1 MFIRNYLYELP
12 DDIQASI
19 YRIVFSRCLCDID
32 NDRGIKYMYRLYK
45 AVNNPQNTCIYSIL
59 PLGMFSQEEGREQ
72 YYRYYKY
79 NRIVELDGFRKRR
92 GNGWKGGNGKGTG
105 TGAIKDMIF
114 LDRTHLL
121 ATTLHYQINT
131 ISYYVYPLFTAKKT
145 LKKYLGSQLKLLG
158 YYDKELIADIK
169 VIDDRIDIVFSRYF
183 KCNADIYYYILVGY
197 NILYNS
203 FSNIIYEEDNGILF
217 IKFVEIFRWIEVN
230 NVLEGYNLYN
240 NKIIPIFEGKINKK

>member
-19 YRIVFSRCLCDID
+19 YRIVFSRCLYDID
-32 NDRGIKYMYRLYK
+32 NDRGTKYMYRLYR

-59 PLGMFSQEEGREQ
+59 PLGMFSHEEGMEQ
-72 YYRYYKY
+72 HYKYYKY
-79 NRIVELDGFRKRR
+79 NRIIELDGFKKRR
-92 GNGWKGGNGKGTG
+92 GNRVNG

-121 ATTLHYQINT
+121 ATTLHYQVNT
-131 ISYYVYPLFTAKKT
+131 ISYYIYPLFTAKKT
-145 LKKYLGSQLKLLG
+145 LKIYLGSQLKLLG
-158 YYDKELIADIK
+158 YYDKEVIADIK

-203 FSNIIYEEDNGILF
+203 LSNIIYEEDNGILF

>member
-19 YRIVFSRCLCDID
+19 YRIVFSRCLYDID
-32 NDRGIKYMYRLYK
+32 NDRGTKYMYRLYR

-59 PLGMFSQEEGREQ
+59 PLGMFSHEDGMEQ
-72 YYRYYKY
+72 HYKYYKY
-79 NRIVELDGFRKRR
+79 NRIIELDGFRKRR
-92 GNGWKGGNGKGTG
+92 GNGVNG

-114 LDRTHLL
+114 LDRAHLL

-131 ISYYVYPLFTAKKT
+131 ISYYIYPLFTAKKT
-145 LKKYLGSQLKLLG
+145 LKIYLGSQLKLLG

-203 FSNIIYEEDNGILF
+203 LSNIIYEEDNGILF

-230 NVLEGYNLYN
+230 NVLEGYNPYN

>member
-1 MFIRNYLYELP
+1 
-12 DDIQASI
+12 
-19 YRIVFSRCLCDID
+19 
-32 NDRGIKYMYRLYK
+32 MYRLYR

-59 PLGMFSQEEGREQ
+59 PLGMFSHEEGMEQ
-72 YYRYYKY
+72 HYKYYKY
-79 NRIVELDGFRKRR
+79 NRIIELDGFKKRR
-92 GNGWKGGNGKGTG
+92 GNRVNG

-121 ATTLHYQINT
+121 ATTLHYQVNT
-131 ISYYVYPLFTAKKT
+131 ISYYIYPLFTAKKT
-145 LKKYLGSQLKLLG
+145 LKIYLGSQLKLLG
-158 YYDKELIADIK
+158 YYDKEVIADIK

-203 FSNIIYEEDNGILF
+203 LSNIIYEEDNGILF